1 VALNLNTRDPG
12 AEHCEHA
19 VRYANDQGCEVVLDK
34 TQDLD
39 GELFETLTKHG
50 FNVVEALDDVTV
62 VLALTTNEEISIKS
76 VKVDAVP
83 CPSEDNSKSNFRGAV
98 EVPEVG
104 KDLTTSSFC

>member
-39 GELFETLTKHG
+39 GELLKTLTKHG